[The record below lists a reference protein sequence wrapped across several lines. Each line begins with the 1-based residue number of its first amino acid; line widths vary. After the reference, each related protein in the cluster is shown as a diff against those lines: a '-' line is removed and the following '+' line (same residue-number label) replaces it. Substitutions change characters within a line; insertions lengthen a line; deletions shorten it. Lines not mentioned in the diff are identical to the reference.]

1 MFSDYD
7 PLDHRGSLSPEDSK
21 QYFAELNEL
30 QKISDTFEHTHDED
44 KFWTMYN
51 HASCLSSELVYF
63 KECLNSC
70 QAELEA
76 EKTHA
81 LQLDASRI
89 HGALIFTSLSLAAFI
104 AFVLPCPPSIAVAGI
119 VGISVLSFVLWLVA
133 FGIVQALYSHHP
145 EMYKMHEKEDKTA
158 FAAALATPVILAAA
172 YQFIKFF
179 AHK

>member
-7 PLDHRGSLSPEDSK
+7 PLDHRGNLSPEDSK
-21 QYFAELNEL
+21 QYLAELNEL

-44 KFWTMYN
+44 KFWAMYN

-81 LQLDASRI
+81 RQLDASRV
-89 HGALIFTSLSLAAFI
+89 HGALIFASLAAAAFI
-104 AFVLPCPPSIAVAGI
+104 AFALPCQPFIAV
-119 VGISVLSFVLWLVA
+119 VGIAGSFVLSFILWLVA

-145 EMYKMHEKEDKTA
+145 DMYEMHEKEDKTA
-158 FAAALATPVILAAA
+158 FAAALAAPIILAVV
-172 YQFIKFF
+172 YQLLKFF

>member
-21 QYFAELNEL
+21 QYLAELNEL

-51 HASCLSSELVYF
+51 HASCLSIELVYF

-81 LQLDASRI
+81 RQLDASRI
-89 HGALIFTSLSLAAFI
+89 HGALIFASLSLAAFI

-145 EMYKMHEKEDKTA
+145 EMYEMHEKEDKTA

>member
-1 MFSDYD
+1 M
-7 PLDHRGSLSPEDSK
+7 
-21 QYFAELNEL
+21 
-30 QKISDTFEHTHDED
+30 KINFGQCN
-44 KFWTMYN
+44 N

-81 LQLDASRI
+81 RQLDASRI
-89 HGALIFTSLSLAAFI
+89 HGALIFASLSLAAFI

-145 EMYKMHEKEDKTA
+145 EMYEMHEKEDKTA

>member
-21 QYFAELNEL
+21 QYLAELNEL

-76 EKTHA
+76 EKLTPCNSMLAVSMA
-81 LQLDASRI
+81 L
-89 HGALIFTSLSLAAFI
+89 
-104 AFVLPCPPSIAVAGI
+104 
-119 VGISVLSFVLWLVA
+119 
-133 FGIVQALYSHHP
+133 
-145 EMYKMHEKEDKTA
+145 
-158 FAAALATPVILAAA
+158 
-172 YQFIKFF
+172 
-179 AHK
+179 